1 MKTNIF
7 GYIQKYNINISVYTR
22 IYYIILE
29 NKVYK
34 TNYNIYKNKDKKL
47 PNIYKKNRRLLIVD
61 HYYNISLP

>member
-47 PNIYKKNRRLLIVD
+47 PNIYKKK
-61 HYYNISLP
+61 